1 MFGRL
6 AMAGLLAPPVAAAR
20 EGVPAPQVIAAM
32 WGGGE
37 RLHRAKPGFAAVYLP
52 GGHAP
57 REGETFRNPALADTY
72 EAIAR
77 GGRDVFYKG
86 SIARGIVTFSRANG
100 GVFSGGDF
108 APHPPGWV
116 DPGSTDYRGV
126 QGVELPPHTQGVAA
140 LQMLNILR
148 SLDLNA

>member
-86 SIARGIVTFSRANG
+86 SIARDIVAFSRANG
-100 GVFSGGDF
+100 GVFSGGGLS
-108 APHPPGWV
+108 PPPPRRGGPPSPEY
-116 DPGSTDYRGV
+116 PGRPGV
-126 QGVELPPHTQGVAA
+126 WVAA
-140 LQMLNILR
+140 HTP
-148 SLDLNA
+148 